1 MSIDAFQSVVME
13 MTEFRKILH
22 RHPELAGNEKWTCAE
37 IRRRLAEIPG
47 VEVLPPFLETDTV
60 AFIHGI
66 APGKNV
72 TLRADID
79 ALTVTEETGC
89 DFASEIPGFMHACG
103 HDVHTSVLMGAAKIL
118 AAKRNELSGSVRL
131 VFQPGEENKAM
142 ARPLIAAGALDDP
155 PADFVAALHCMPG
168 LATGKARLR
177 VGAMM
182 SSCTHFEVIFYG
194 QGGHG
199 SRPHAARNPLIAA
212 CSAVTELQSAISN
225 RINSQ
230 RAGVLSI
237 CALNGGN
244 LDNVIPEQCS
254 FIGTIRALD
263 DETASELRVA
273 LHDMCHAVATL
284 HRCTCDVHFAKGGY
298 PATINSNSGV
308 ELAKQVLEKC
318 GIAIEEMPESFMASE
333 DFSCYLNKAA
343 DGVFIMMG
351 AGEDQPP
358 LHNCRFLADEKII
371 GHGISYMT
379 EIALAALK

>member
-1 MSIDAFQSVVME
+1 MSISAFQSVVQE
-13 MTEFRKILH
+13 MTEFRKLLH
-22 RHPELAGNEKWTCAE
+22 RHPELAGCEKWTCSE

-60 AFIHGI
+60 AFIHGK

-89 DFASEIPGFMHACG
+89 DFASENPGLMHACG
-103 HDVHTSVLMGAAKIL
+103 HDVHTAVLMGAAKML
-118 AAKRNELSGSVRL
+118 AAKRNEFSGSIRL

-168 LATGKARLR
+168 LEVGKARLR
-177 VGAMM
+177 IGAMM
-182 SSCTHFEVIFYG
+182 SSCVHFEVSFYG
-194 QGGHG
+194 VGGHG

-212 CSAVTELQSAISN
+212 CSAVMELQTAIPN

-237 CALNGGN
+237 CAINGGK
-244 LDNVIPEQCS
+244 LDNVIPEKCS

-263 DETASELRVA
+263 DETAAELRTA
-273 LHDMCHAVATL
+273 LVDMCQAIGTL
-284 HRCTCDVHFAKGGY
+284 HRCKCDVHLAEGGY
-298 PATINSNSGV
+298 PATINSESGFA
-308 ELAKQVLEKC
+308 LAKQTLENC
-318 GIAIEEMPESFMASE
+318 NIGVEVMPESFMASE
-333 DFSCYLNKAA
+333 DFSYYLNKAS

-351 AGEDQPP
+351 AGEDQLP
-358 LHNCRFLADEKII
+358 LHNCRFLADEKMI
-371 GHGISYMT
+371 GHGIAYMT

>member
-1 MSIDAFQSVVME
+1 MSITAFQSVVQE
-13 MTEFRKILH
+13 MSEFRKVLH
-22 RHPELAGNEKWTCAE
+22 RHPEIAGCEKWTCAE
-37 IRRRLAEIPG
+37 IRRRLAEISG

-60 AFIHGI
+60 AFIHGN

-79 ALTVTEETGC
+79 ALTVVEETNCG
-89 DFASEIPGFMHACG
+89 FESENPGLMHACG
-103 HDVHTSVLMGAAKIL
+103 HDVHTAVLMGAAKIL
-118 AAKRNELSGSVRL
+118 AAKRNEFSGSIRL

-142 ARPLIAAGALDDP
+142 ARPLIAAGALDNP

-168 LATGKARLR
+168 LEVGKARLR

-182 SSCTHFEVIFYG
+182 SSCVHFEVTFFG

-212 CSAVTELQSAISN
+212 CSAVMELQTAIAN

-237 CALNGGN
+237 CAINGGK
-244 LDNVIPEQCS
+244 LDNVIPEKCS

-263 DETASELRVA
+263 DETASELRTA
-273 LHDMCHAVATL
+273 LQEMCQAVAAL
-284 HRCTCDVHFAKGGY
+284 HRCSCEVHLAEGGY
-298 PATINSNSGV
+298 PATINSASGV
-308 ELAKQVLEKC
+308 ELAKLVLEKC
-318 GIAIEEMPESFMASE
+318 NIGIEEMPESFMASE
-333 DFSCYLNKAA
+333 DFSYYLNKAA

-351 AGEDQPP
+351 AGEDLPP
-358 LHNCRFLADEKII
+358 LHNCRFLADEKVI

>member
-1 MSIDAFQSVVME
+1 MSITAFQSVVQE
-13 MTEFRKILH
+13 MSEFRKVLH
-22 RHPELAGNEKWTCAE
+22 RHPEIAGCEKWTCAE
-37 IRRRLAEIPG
+37 IRRRLAEISG

-60 AFIHGI
+60 AFIHGN

-79 ALTVTEETGC
+79 ALTVVEETNCG
-89 DFASEIPGFMHACG
+89 FESENPGLMHACG
-103 HDVHTSVLMGAAKIL
+103 HDVHTAVLMGAAKIL
-118 AAKRNELSGSVRL
+118 AAKRNEFSGSIRL

-142 ARPLIAAGALDDP
+142 ARPLIAAGALDNP

-168 LATGKARLR
+168 LEVGMARLR

-182 SSCTHFEVIFYG
+182 SSCVHFEVTFCG

-212 CSAVTELQSAISN
+212 CSAVMELQTAVPN

-237 CALNGGN
+237 CAINGGR
-244 LDNVIPEQCS
+244 LDNVIPEKCS

-263 DETASELRVA
+263 DETAAELRTA
-273 LHDMCHAVATL
+273 LKEMCQAVAAL
-284 HRCTCDVHFAKGGY
+284 HRCSCEVHLAEGGY
-298 PATINSNSGV
+298 PATINSASGV
-308 ELAKQVLEKC
+308 ELAKLVLEKC
-318 GIAIEEMPESFMASE
+318 NIGIEEMPESFMASE
-333 DFSCYLNKAA
+333 DFSYYLNKAA

-351 AGEDQPP
+351 AGVDQPP
-358 LHNCRFLADEKII
+358 LHNCRFLADERMISS
-371 GHGISYMT
+371 GIAYMT

>member
-1 MSIDAFQSVVME
+1 MSISAFQSVVQE
-13 MTEFRKILH
+13 MIDFRKDLH
-22 RHPELAGNEKWTCAE
+22 RHPELAGCEKWTCSE

-60 AFIHGI
+60 AFIHGK

-89 DFASEIPGFMHACG
+89 DFASETPGLMHACG
-103 HDVHTSVLMGAAKIL
+103 HDVHTAVLMGAAKML
-118 AAKRNELSGSVRL
+118 AAKREEFSGSVRL

-142 ARPLIAAGALDDP
+142 ARPLIAAGALDNP

-168 LATGKARLR
+168 LEVGKARLR
-177 VGAMM
+177 IGAMM
-182 SSCTHFEVIFYG
+182 SSCVHFEVSYIG

-199 SRPHAARNPLIAA
+199 SRPHVARNPLIAA
-212 CSAVTELQSAISN
+212 CSAVMELQTAVPN

-230 RAGVLSI
+230 RAGVLSV
-237 CALNGGN
+237 CAINGGK
-244 LDNVIPEQCS
+244 LDNVIPEKCT

-263 DETASELRVA
+263 DETAAELRTA
-273 LHDMCHAVATL
+273 LIDMCQAVGSL
-284 HRCTCDVHFAKGGY
+284 HRGKCDIHLAEGGY
-298 PATINSNSGV
+298 PATINSESGFA
-308 ELAKQVLEKC
+308 LAKQTLENC
-318 GIAIEEMPESFMASE
+318 NIGVEVMPESFMASE
-333 DFSCYLNKAA
+333 DFSYYLNKAS

-351 AGEDQPP
+351 AGEDQLP
-358 LHNCRFLADEKII
+358 LHNCRFLADEKMI

>member
-1 MSIDAFQSVVME
+1 MSITAFQSVVQE

-22 RHPELAGNEKWTCAE
+22 RHPEIAGCETWTCAE

-60 AFIHGI
+60 AFIHGN

-79 ALTVTEETGC
+79 ALTVTEETDC
-89 DFASEIPGFMHACG
+89 TYRSETPGLMHACG
-103 HDVHTSVLMGAAKIL
+103 HDVHTAVLMGAAKIL
-118 AAKRNELSGSVRL
+118 AEKRSEFTGSVRL

-142 ARPLIAAGALDDP
+142 ARPLIAAGALDNP

-168 LATGKARLR
+168 LEVGKARLR

-182 SSCTHFEVIFYG
+182 SSCTHFEVTFFG

-212 CSAVTELQSAISN
+212 CSAVMELQTAVPN

-237 CALNGGN
+237 CAINGGK
-244 LDNVIPEQCS
+244 LDNVIPEKCS

-263 DETASELRVA
+263 DETALELRTA
-273 LHDMCHAVATL
+273 LQDMCHAVAAL
-284 HRCTCDVHFAKGGY
+284 HRCSCEVHLAEGGY
-298 PATINSNSGV
+298 PATINSESGV
-308 ELAKQVLEKC
+308 ELASKVLEKC
-318 GIAIEEMPESFMASE
+318 NIGIENMPESFMASE
-333 DFSCYLNKAA
+333 DFSYYLNKAA

-351 AGEDQPP
+351 AGADQPP
-358 LHNCRFLADEKII
+358 LHNCRFLADEKMIA
-371 GHGISYMT
+371 HGIAYMT

>member
-1 MSIDAFQSVVME
+1 MMYKEINDVVQE
-13 MTEFRKILH
+13 MMEFRKVLH
-22 RHPELAGNEKWTCAE
+22 RHPEIAGCEKFTCAE

-60 AFIHGI
+60 AFIHGSK
-66 APGKNV
+66 PGKNV

-89 DFASEIPGFMHACG
+89 DFASEVPGMMHACG
-103 HDVHTSVLMGAAKIL
+103 HDVHTAVLMGAAKVL
-118 AAKRNELSGSVRL
+118 AARRNEFCGSVRL

-142 ARPLIAAGALDDP
+142 AYPLISAGALDNP

-168 LATGKARLR
+168 LELGKVQLR

-182 SSCTHFEVIFYG
+182 SSCTHFEVTFSG

-212 CSAVTELQSAISN
+212 CSAVMELQSAIAN

-237 CALNGGN
+237 CAINGGK
-244 LDNVIPEQCS
+244 LDNVIPEKCS

-263 DETASELRVA
+263 NETAAELRLA
-273 LHDMCHAVATL
+273 LSEMSQAVAAL
-284 HRCTCDVHFAKGGY
+284 HRCTCDIHFAENTY
-298 PATINSNSGV
+298 PATVNTESGV
-308 ELAKQVLEKC
+308 ALATQVLAEC
-318 GIAIEEMPESFMASE
+318 GIEAVEMPESFMASE
-333 DFSCYLNKAA
+333 DFAYYLNKAA
-343 DGVFIMMG
+343 DGVFVMMG
-351 AGEDQPP
+351 AGVDQPP
-358 LHNCRFLADEKII
+358 LHNCRFLADEKMIAP
-371 GHGISYMT
+371 GIAYMT
-379 EIALAALK
+379 GIALAALK